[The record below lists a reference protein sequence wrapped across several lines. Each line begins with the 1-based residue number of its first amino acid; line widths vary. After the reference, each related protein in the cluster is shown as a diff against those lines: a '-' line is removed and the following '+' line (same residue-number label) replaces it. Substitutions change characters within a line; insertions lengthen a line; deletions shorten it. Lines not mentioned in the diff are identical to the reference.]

1 MLKINIHTQT
11 LPPMLVWLKTAK
23 EQNIRSEYRLREI
36 LSMDDYRIEFARYG
50 MEGLPVCGISFE
62 EAVDFFL
69 NFDCKDFENPRLQV
83 KKESFLKFYENMDAS
98 LETLQL
104 FSSFS
109 DEEIACVER
118 LLAGGLP
125 DELLRS
131 DINRNIILIVSIGNS
146 FGWPYENFIDF
157 DVANLGFIQSK
168 EELLHLIAH
177 EIHHTFFGALIPE
190 DMKPEEYFLLN
201 FAFEGLAVHFTNN
214 QPTLGKPAKYP
225 GPVYCMET
233 ADMALYEAE
242 FDALFA
248 MLEEDLHKAKSL
260 TTDQVGELVGSHY
273 EQFSY
278 KSSKTGEEHAISQY
292 PTYYL
297 GCYLF
302 GVIDHALGKERL
314 FEALANPEK
323 LVDTYNEAVRLL
335 GMDKYLLHGCGKC
348 SNDQYHF

>member
-1 MLKINIHTQT
+1 MLTINICTEA
-11 LPPMLVWLKTAK
+11 LRPMLDWLKTAK
-23 EQNIRSEYRLREI
+23 EQNVRNELQLREI
-36 LSMDDYRIEFARYG
+36 LQMKDYQIEFARYG

-69 NFDCKDFENPRLQV
+69 NFDRKDFENPRLQL
-83 KKESFLKFYENMDAS
+83 KKESFLKFYENMEAS

-109 DEEIACVER
+109 EDEIACIEK
-118 LLAGGLP
+118 LLANGLP
-125 DELLRS
+125 DKLLCR
-131 DINRNIILIVSIGNS
+131 DIDMNIILIVSIGNS
-146 FGWPYENFIDF
+146 FGWPYENYIDF
-157 DVANLGFIQSK
+157 DVANFGFIHSK

-190 DMKPEEYFLLN
+190 EMKAEEYFLLN

-214 QPTLGKPAKYP
+214 QPTVNKPAKYP
-225 GPVYCMET
+225 GSVYCMAT

-248 MLEEDLHKAKSL
+248 MLQEDLNKARSL
-260 TTDQVGELVGSHY
+260 TIDGVAELVSSHY

-278 KSSKTGEEHAISQY
+278 LSPKTGEEHAISQY

-302 GVIDHALGKERL
+302 GLIDHYLGKERL
-314 FEALANPEK
+314 FDALAHPEK
-323 LVDTYNEAVRLL
+323 IIDTYNKAAKASDSGR
-335 GMDKYLLHGCGKC
+335 YLL
-348 SNDQYHF
+348 N

>member
-1 MLKINIHTQT
+1 MITINTCTQA
-11 LPPMLVWLKTAK
+11 LQPMLDWIKTAK
-23 EQNIRSEYRLREI
+23 EQNVRNECQLREI
-36 LSMDDYRIEFARYG
+36 LQMEDYQIEFARYG
-50 MEGLPVCGISFE
+50 MESLPVCGISFE

-69 NFDCKDFENPRLQV
+69 NFDRKDFENPRLQV
-83 KKESFLKFYENMDAS
+83 KKESFLKFYENMEAS

-109 DEEIACVER
+109 EDEIACIEK
-118 LLAGGLP
+118 LLANGLP
-125 DELLRS
+125 DKLLCR
-131 DINRNIILIVSIGNS
+131 DIDMNIILIVSIGNS
-146 FGWPYENFIDF
+146 FGWPYENYIDF
-157 DVANLGFIQSK
+157 DVANFGFIHSK

-190 DMKPEEYFLLN
+190 EMKAEEYFLLN

-214 QPTLGKPAKYP
+214 QPTVNKPAKYL
-225 GPVYCMET
+225 GSVYCMET

-248 MLEEDLHKAKSL
+248 MLQEDLNKARSL
-260 TTDQVGELVGSHY
+260 TIDEVAELVSSHY

-278 KSSKTGEEHAISQY
+278 LSPKTGEEHAISQY

-302 GVIDHALGKERL
+302 GLIDHYLGKERL
-314 FEALANPEK
+314 FDALAHPEK
-323 LVDTYNEAVRLL
+323 LIDTYNEAAKASDSGR
-335 GMDKYLLHGCGKC
+335 YLL
-348 SNDQYHF
+348 N